1 MGFPPNLRR
10 QYLSRF
16 SELIAEGEGI
26 YNDIEVTESSY
37 ESWLDEAS
45 KVRHHYRVDWQRFV
59 EWRTKVA
66 SLLSNIVPENNV
78 NHRQVINFPSL
89 DNRKDRLE
97 YGISLLKGIKQ
108 DFETGFLDDL
118 PNQIEGEIAVD
129 YMAQA
134 ENLLEEGH
142 RGKFNHVPAAV
153 LAGAVLEKVLRTLA
167 TRQRPQVPTTEQK
180 GRPVRLNALI
190 DSHRKTG
197 TYNEAMAKQLRAWA
211 DIRNHAAHGEF
222 EQFSRSDVEL
232 MIKGINAFL
241 ANYLA

>member
-1 MGFPPNLRR
+1 MGFPANLRR

-108 DFETGFLDDL
+108 DFETGFLDD
-118 PNQIEGEIAVD
+118 
-129 YMAQA
+129 
-134 ENLLEEGH
+134 
-142 RGKFNHVPAAV
+142 F
-153 LAGAVLEKVLRTLA
+153 
-167 TRQRPQVPTTEQK
+167 
-180 GRPVRLNALI
+180 
-190 DSHRKTG
+190 
-197 TYNEAMAKQLRAWA
+197 AKS
-211 DIRNHAAHGEF
+211 D
-222 EQFSRSDVEL
+222 RS
-232 MIKGINAFL
+232 
-241 ANYLA
+241 